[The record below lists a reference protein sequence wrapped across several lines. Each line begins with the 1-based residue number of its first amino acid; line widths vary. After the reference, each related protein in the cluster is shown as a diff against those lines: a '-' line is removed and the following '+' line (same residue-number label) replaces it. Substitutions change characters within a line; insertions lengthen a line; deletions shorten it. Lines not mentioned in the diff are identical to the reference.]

1 MNERFIACFVA
12 CISVVLMLRKTAD
25 AQPDP
30 ESLPKSAQTLYAYY
44 GQQAERY
51 AFRLRNDDQPLRYQ
65 SQSLVNFTLE
75 GNWFG
80 SVFVWTKADRPL
92 MIGCIG
98 SGPAEDKQ
106 AVFNEFHLLTD
117 KPLEPVRISGYREW
131 TWTPTGGPA
140 PQLVEDAPAVAKSP
154 ASRLTQMR
162 DIARQFAVEMKD
174 GEEPWALRLL
184 PQPIYRFPQHQ
195 AAEQDGAIF
204 AYLWTKGTDPELLLV
219 LHSLQTKDGL
229 RWHYQPVRFTWRSLS
244 LKHRDRD
251 VWKVDEY
258 GDPWQTTD
266 LKGPYVTMPITRLTL
281 AEIEQDVRANR
292 EAKKE

>member
-1 MNERFIACFVA
+1 MNNKRIACLAAFIA
-12 CISVVLMLRKTAD
+12 LMPTFSDNAH

-30 ESLPKSAQTLYAYY
+30 EQLPKSAKMLYSYY
-44 GQQAERY
+44 GQQAQRY
-51 AFRLRNDDQPLRYQ
+51 FFRLRNDDQPLRYQ
-65 SQSLVNFTLE
+65 PQSLVNFTLE

-80 SVFVWTKADRPL
+80 SVFVWTKANRPL
-92 MIGCIG
+92 MVGCIG
-98 SGPAEDKQ
+98 SGPEGDKQ
-106 AVFNEFHLLTD
+106 MVFNEFHLLTD
-117 KPLEPVRISGYREW
+117 KPLEPVRISGYRDW
-131 TWTPTGGPA
+131 TWSPTGGPT
-140 PQLVEDAPAVAKSP
+140 PQPVEDAPAVAKSP
-154 ASRLTQMR
+154 ASRLTQLR

-174 GEEPWALRLL
+174 GEEPWSLRLL

-219 LHSLQTKDGL
+219 LQSLPTKDGL

-244 LKHRDRD
+244 LKHRERD

-258 GDPWQTTD
+258 REQWQTDD
-266 LKGPYVTMPITRLTL
+266 LKEPYVTVPITRLTL
-281 AEIEQDVRANR
+281 EEIEQEVRGNP